1 MDEKRQQLPNDD
13 EEVGGTDISENNIWE
28 NDGVIAARKLLKKND
43 NLQT

>member
-1 MDEKRQQLPNDD
+1 
-13 EEVGGTDISENNIWE
+13 VGSGFESTIESNIWE

>member
-1 MDEKRQQLPNDD
+1 VNE
-13 EEVGGTDISENNIWE
+13 EEVRSLESTETNIWE

>member
-1 MDEKRQQLPNDD
+1 MG
-13 EEVGGTDISENNIWE
+13 EEGDSFENTESNIWE